1 MIKRAL
7 ALFAFSLICSLSI
20 QAQSELT
27 VDRIFNSREFTPQRF
42 GPAKWVD
49 KGSAYTTLENSSE
62 FPGARDI
69 IQYNTL
75 TGERTVLISASS
87 LMSAGE
93 SAPLSMRDYSW
104 SHDKNSLL
112 IFTNTQRVWRYH
124 TRGDYWVYNIEN
136 KTLKQVGA
144 DRPESSL
151 MFTKFSPDDSQ
162 VAYVSEHNIYV
173 EDLGS
178 GKVTAITSDGTDKI
192 INGTFDWA
200 YEEEFGARDGFRWSP
215 DGKHIA
221 YWQVDASDIRVF
233 NMINNTDS
241 IYSFNVPV
249 QYPKVGEDPSNCKIG
264 YISVTGGETTWLNI
278 PGDQKQNY
286 LPRMMWSPD
295 SKKIFAQQI
304 PRKQNTNRVWS
315 YDLAA
320 HEAKNIFTDKD
331 DAWVDVVNDWIWL
344 NKGKEF
350 TWLSEKDGWRHFYR
364 VSADGSGE
372 KLVTRGDYDVI
383 SIEEIDVDG
392 GYVYFIA
399 SPENPTQRYLYRV
412 PIKGSGKPERLSPA
426 DQPGTHSYQI
436 ASGGK
441 YAIHTYSTANKP
453 PTIDVVSL
461 PEHKSLRVLAAN
473 KNLKQNF
480 DAIAKQPVEF
490 FSITTEDNVE
500 MQGYII
506 RPPDF
511 DENKRYP
518 VLFYV
523 YSEPAGQT
531 ARDTWGGSRG
541 MWSRMLA
548 QQGYLVITM
557 DNRGTPS
564 PKGREWRKSIYRKIG
579 VINSRDQAMA
589 TKEVLKWGFV
599 DPDRIGVWGWSGGG
613 SETLNLLFRYPEIYK
628 MGMSVAPVG
637 NQLLYDNIYQER
649 YMGLPSENR
658 EDFIEGSP
666 MTYAKNLKGDLL
678 IVHGTGDDNVHYQNT
693 EVVINELI
701 RNNIQFDMMSYP
713 NRSHGI
719 YEGKNTTRHL
729 YNLLTRYLNNHLAP
743 GGKEI
748 DIQTR

>member
-1 MIKRAL
+1 MKKYLFIFIAFVLPFLTL
-7 ALFAFSLICSLSI
+7 A
-20 QAQSELT
+20 QADLT
-27 VDRIFNSREFTPQRF
+27 IDRIFNSREFSQERF
-42 GPAKWVD
+42 GPAKWLGNG
-49 KGSAYTTLENSSE
+49 KFYTTLEQSPD

-69 IQYNTL
+69 IQYNTES
-75 TGERTVLISASS
+75 GERTVLISAAS
-87 LMSAGE
+87 LVPAGME
-93 SAPLSMRDYSW
+93 QPLSIRDYSW
-104 SHDKNSLL
+104 SNDKNSLL
-112 IFTNTQRVWRYH
+112 VFTNTQRVWRYH
-124 TRGDYWVYNIEN
+124 TRGDYWVYNISN
-136 KTLKQVGA
+136 KSLKQVGV

-151 MFTKFSPDDSQ
+151 MFTKFSPDDAK

-173 EDLGS
+173 EDLAS
-178 GKVTAITSDGTDKI
+178 GMVKSITTDGTEKI

-215 DGKHIA
+215 DGKYIA

-241 IYSFNVPV
+241 IYSYNVPV

-264 YISVTGGETTWLNI
+264 YISVNGGETTWLNI

-304 PRKQNTNRVWS
+304 PRKQNTNRIWS
-315 YDLAA
+315 YDLGA
-320 HEAKNIFTDKD
+320 HEATNIFTDRD

-372 KLVTRGDYDVI
+372 KLVTKGDYDVI
-383 SIEEIDVDG
+383 SIQEIDVDG

-412 PIKGSGKPERLSPA
+412 PIKGSTKPERLSPA
-426 DQPGTHSYQI
+426 DQPGTHSYQV
-436 ASGGK
+436 APGGK
-441 YAIHTYSTANKP
+441 YAFHTYSTANKP
-453 PTIDVVSL
+453 PVIDLVDLPKHKTIRIL
-461 PEHKSLRVLAAN
+461 TENKSLHE
-473 KNLKQNF
+473 NF
-480 DAIAKQPVEF
+480 AGVAKLPVEF
-490 FSITTEDNVE
+490 FEVTTEDNVT
-500 MQGYII
+500 MQGNII
-506 RPPDF
+506 RPPNF

-518 VLFYV
+518 IFFYV
-523 YSEPAGQT
+523 YGEPAGQT
-531 ARDTWGGSRG
+531 ARDIWGGGRG
-541 MWSRMLA
+541 MWARMLA
-548 QQGYLVITM
+548 QQGYLVVTM

-589 TKEVLKWGFV
+589 TKEILKWDFI
-599 DPDRIGVWGWSGGG
+599 DPDRVGVWGWSGGG
-613 SETLNLLFRYPEIYK
+613 SMTLNLLFRYPEIYK

-719 YEGKNTTRHL
+719 YEGRNTTRHL
-729 YNLLTRYLNNHLAP
+729 YNLLTRYLNNHLEP
-743 GGKEI
+743 GGKEV
-748 DIQTR
+748 DIQSK

>member
-1 MIKRAL
+1 MKKYL
-7 ALFAFSLICSLSI
+7 VGLLIACLPVI
-20 QAQSELT
+20 TLAQSSLT
-27 VDRIFNSREFTPQRF
+27 IDRIFNSSEFYQERF
-42 GPAKWVD
+42 GPAKWLEE
-49 KGSAYTTLENSSE
+49 GQFYTTLEDSPD
-62 FPGARDI
+62 FPDARDI
-69 IQYNTL
+69 IRYNTES
-75 TGERTVLISASS
+75 GERTVLISAAS
-87 LMSAGE
+87 LIPEGE

-112 IFTNTQRVWRYH
+112 IFTNTRRVWRYH
-124 TRGDYWVYNIEN
+124 TRGDYWVYNIKN
-136 KTLKQVGA
+136 KSLKQVGA
-144 DRPESSL
+144 DRPEASL
-151 MFTKFSPDDSQ
+151 MFTKFSPDDAK

-173 EDLGS
+173 EDLES
-178 GKVTAITSDGTDKI
+178 GEVQALTTDGTDKI

-200 YEEEFGARDGFRWSP
+200 NEEEFGARDGFQWSP
-215 DGKHIA
+215 DGQYIA

-241 IYSFNVPV
+241 IYSYNVPV

-264 YISVTGGETTWLNI
+264 YISADGGETTWLNI

-315 YDLAA
+315 YDLATHQA
-320 HEAKNIFTDKD
+320 TNIFTDKD
-331 DAWVDVVNDWIWL
+331 DAWVDVVDDWIWL

-364 VSADGSGE
+364 VAADGSGE
-372 KLVTRGDYDVI
+372 KLVTKGEYDVI
-383 SIEEIDVDG
+383 SIQEIDVDG

-412 PIKGSGKPERLSPA
+412 PIKGSSKPERLSPA
-426 DQPGTHSYQI
+426 NQPGTHSYQV
-436 ASGGK
+436 APGGK
-441 YAIHTYSTANKP
+441 YAFHTYSTVNTP
-453 PTIDVVSL
+453 PVIDLVDL
-461 PEHKSLRVLAAN
+461 PKHESIRVLAEN
-473 KNLKQNF
+473 KALHDSF
-480 DAIAKQPVEF
+480 AAVAKKPVEF
-490 FSITTEDNVE
+490 FEVTTEDKVT

-518 VLFYV
+518 VFFYV
-523 YSEPAGQT
+523 YGEPAGQT
-531 ARDTWGGSRG
+531 ARDSWGGSRG

-548 QQGYLVITM
+548 QQGYVVITM

-564 PKGREWRKSIYRKIG
+564 PKGRAWRKSIYRKIG
-579 VINSRDQAMA
+579 VVNSRDQAMA
-589 TKEVLKWGFV
+589 AKEILKWKFV
-599 DPDRIGVWGWSGGG
+599 DPDRVGVWGWSGGG
-613 SETLNLLFRYPEIYK
+613 SMTLNLLFRYPEIYK

-666 MTYAKNLKGDLL
+666 MTYAKNLRGDLL

-701 RNNIQFDMMSYP
+701 ENNIQFDMMSYP

-719 YEGKNTTRHL
+719 YEGRNTTRHL
-729 YNLLTRYLNNHLAP
+729 FNLLTRYLNTHLEP

-748 DIQTR
+748 DLQRK